1 LVAFSR
7 ALLAGGV
14 GGNMRMSI
22 NVNGM
27 EVNGMNGLDGLN
39 GLDMVGLLLVH
50 LVAENFCS
58 QTTHTA
64 VQVESSGPP

>member
-1 LVAFSR
+1 
-7 ALLAGGV
+7 
-14 GGNMRMSI
+14 MRMSI